1 MPDNTGKK
9 QGNRFSKGS
18 SGNPNG
24 RPKGARNKSAI
35 LAQLFLER
43 DLEEICNRVVEDAK
57 AGNMQAAK
65 MILDRILPPKK
76 DSPIAIDI
84 PQIKTSSDILQA
96 INCISTAVGQGE
108 ISPSEG
114 ETLSKIIDIHSK
126 ALEIYDFEKRL
137 KAIEERGLNEKFK

>member
-9 QGNRFSKGS
+9 QGKTQFPKGH

-24 RPKGARNKSAI
+24 RPKGTRNKSTI
-35 LAQLFLER
+35 LVQLLLER
-43 DLEEICNRVVEDAK
+43 DLEEICNRVIEEAK
-57 AGNMQAAK
+57 AGNMQAVK

-84 PQIKTSSDILQA
+84 PEIKTSSDILQA

-137 KAIEERGLNEKFK
+137 KAIEERGSK

>member
-9 QGNRFSKGS
+9 QGKNQFPKGH

-24 RPKGARNKSAI
+24 RPKGTRNKSTM
-35 LAQLFLER
+35 LAQLLLER
-43 DLEEICNRVVEDAK
+43 DLEEICNRVIEEAK
-57 AGNMQAAK
+57 TGNMQAVK

-84 PQIKTSSDILQA
+84 PEIKTASDILQA

-114 ETLSKIIDIHSK
+114 ETLSK
-126 ALEIYDFEKRL
+126 
-137 KAIEERGLNEKFK
+137 NN

>member
-1 MPDNTGKK
+1 MLV
-9 QGNRFSKGS
+9 QF
-18 SGNPNG
+18 
-24 RPKGARNKSAI
+24 
-35 LAQLFLER
+35 LLER
-43 DLEEICNRVVEDAK
+43 DLEEICNRVIEEAK
-57 AGNMQAAK
+57 AGNMQAVK

-84 PQIKTSSDILQA
+84 PQIKTASDILQA

-137 KAIEERGLNEKFK
+137 KAIEERGSK